1 MADRP
6 IRSAATK
13 TPTWTELNELT
24 SSSLG
29 GEILFATDDWFAAAE
44 CLLEP
49 SPAVW
54 KEGFTEQGKWMDGW
68 ETRRK
73 RIPGHDFCIIKLG
86 LPGIVHGVELDTSF
100 FTGNFT
106 PRASVQGA
114 CLSSSPALLPRKGGR
129 GKAASD
135 EEMKAA
141 LALKSEKWDI
151 LVEQTPLGEGY
162 KDTCKT
168 FRPALKKGPFTHLR
182 LNMFPDGGIARLRA
196 YGVAVASLPDSPHS
210 LVDLTAATNGGVCIG
225 YSDAHYGHPRNMIKS
240 GRGVDMGDGWETA
253 RNPTRPAV
261 LEADD
266 NGILQV
272 PGCEWAAF
280 RLGLAGTVRAVE
292 IDTNHFK
299 GNFPD
304 SVTIEAACAPPTEDE
319 DALLQMENRWRT
331 LLPSVKL
338 QAHKQ
343 HYFPKEL
350 FTGPGHTETVTHIR
364 VRMFPDGGISRI
376 GILGNA
382 QRVNQS

>member
-1 MADRP
+1 
-6 IRSAATK
+6 
-13 TPTWTELNELT
+13 
-24 SSSLG
+24 
-29 GEILFATDDWFAAAE
+29 
-44 CLLEP
+44 
-49 SPAVW
+49 
-54 KEGFTEQGKWMDGW
+54 
-68 ETRRK
+68 
-73 RIPGHDFCIIKLG
+73 
-86 LPGIVHGVELDTSF
+86 
-100 FTGNFT
+100 
-106 PRASVQGA
+106 
-114 CLSSSPALLPRKGGR
+114 
-129 GKAASD
+129 
-135 EEMKAA
+135 MKAA
-141 LALKSEKWDI
+141 LALKSEEWDI

-261 LEADD
+261 LEADA

-382 QRVNQS
+382 QRVNHS